1 MNNYYLY
8 NDNQL
13 IALLREKHPIGND
26 AFNVIYS
33 RYSERLKAYCSF
45 KSENSHESKEIF
57 QEAWMKFHHAVLS
70 GKNDIVLPAY
80 LYAIVRNLSID
91 KYRMQKNYGIVYSE
105 SIDYEQFSDTLNLQ
119 TSIENR
125 ELLTLITLALEQLSD
140 IYRETFVL
148 KWFSGLTYPEISK
161 VTGETV
167 DCVKKRSYRAL
178 NEVLAILDP
187 IINELRK

>member
-1 MNNYYLY
+1 M
-8 NDNQL
+8 DEVSSCCA
-13 IALLREKHPIGND
+13 IRE
-26 AFNVIYS
+26 
-33 RYSERLKAYCSF
+33 
-45 KSENSHESKEIF
+45 
-57 QEAWMKFHHAVLS
+57 
-70 GKNDIVLPAY
+70 NDIVLPAY

-161 VTGETV
+161 VTGE
-167 DCVKKRSYRAL
+167 DG
-178 NEVLAILDP
+178 
-187 IINELRK
+187 